1 MGVLKR
7 LEEYLDG
14 NTVNYRKLH
23 HSPAFTAQETAASAH
38 VPGKELAKTVVVKTD
53 EGYALVVL
61 PACFK
66 INLKNLR
73 SAMARKRVEI
83 AEEKEFEKMF
93 PDCEVGAMPPF
104 GNLYS
109 LPVYVAKALSDDE
122 EIVFNAGTHTD
133 MIRMSYRDFEKL
145 VKPVVADFSEPMN

>member
-7 LEEYLDG
+7 LEDYLDG
-14 NTVNYRKLH
+14 NTVKYRKLH
-23 HSPAFTAQETAASAH
+23 HSPTFTAQETAASAH

-66 INLKNLR
+66 INLKDLR
-73 SAMARKRVEI
+73 RAMSKKHVEI

-109 LPVYVAKALSDDE
+109 LPVYVAKTLTDDE
-122 EIVFNAGTHTD
+122 EIAFNAGTHTD
-133 MIRMSYRDFEKL
+133 MISMRYRDFEKL
-145 VKPVVADFSEPMN
+145 VQPVVADFSEPMN

>member
-7 LEEYLDG
+7 LENYLDG
-14 NTVNYRKLH
+14 NTVKYRKLH

-66 INLKNLR
+66 INLKDLR
-73 SAMARKRVEI
+73 RAMSKKHVEI
-83 AEEKEFEKMF
+83 AEEKEFAKMF

-109 LPVYVAKALSDDE
+109 LPVYVAKTLSDDE
-122 EIVFNAGTHTD
+122 EIAFNAGTHTD
-133 MIRMSYRDFEKL
+133 MISMRYRDFEKL
-145 VKPVVADFSEPMN
+145 VQPVVADFSEPMN

>member
-1 MGVLKR
+1 MSVLKK
-7 LEEYLDG
+7 LEDYLVG
-14 NTVNYRKLH
+14 NAVKYRKLRH
-23 HSPAFTAQETAASAH
+23 DPTFTAQETAASAH

-53 EGYALVVL
+53 NNYALVVL
-61 PACFK
+61 PACLK
-66 INLKNLR
+66 INLKNL
-73 SAMARKRVEI
+73 SGAMSGKHVAI
-83 AEEKEFEKMF
+83 AEEGEFQNMF

-109 LPVYVAKALSDDE
+109 LPVYVARALSDDE

-145 VKPVVADFSEPMN
+145 VRPTVADFSEPMN

>member
-1 MGVLKR
+1 MSVLKR
-7 LEEYLDG
+7 LEDYLDS
-14 NTVNYRKLH
+14 NTVNYRKLY
-23 HSPAFTAQETAASAH
+23 HSPTFTAQETAASAH
-38 VPGKELAKTVVVKTD
+38 VSGKELAKTVVVKTD

-66 INLKNLR
+66 INLKNLK
-73 SAMARKRVEI
+73 SAMSRNRVEI
-83 AEEKEFEKMF
+83 AEEKEFENMF

-109 LPVYVAKALSDDE
+109 LPVYVANALSDDE

-145 VKPVVADFSEPMN
+145 VKPVIADFSEQMD